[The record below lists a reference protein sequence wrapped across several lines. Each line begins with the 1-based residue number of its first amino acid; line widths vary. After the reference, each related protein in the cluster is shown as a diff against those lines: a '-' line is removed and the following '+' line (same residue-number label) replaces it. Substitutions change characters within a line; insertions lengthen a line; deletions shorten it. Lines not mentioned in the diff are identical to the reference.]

1 MKIKS
6 KKVISEIIKKV
17 LNESPMM
24 YDPHQSTI
32 QSRMYKNQ
40 LKQGEHILK
49 YPSQREIDHEMMR
62 LNTLFVP
69 RPAQYKLRLT
79 KITNPQKMYDAYV
92 SILSWKKKNPQYD
105 DLLDDILDNV
115 RYYLRK
121 NGYAH
126 MLAGRG
132 GRAVKV
138 ENKRINENNQN
149 FMKMLENFLNHPWQE
164 DKEIEFVDLINDY
177 YIKNKNK
184 SEYAWKNYLNN
195 LYKTNIN
202 ILLQRTSDNFQ
213 DSLESLISNKG
224 INESQYDANYDDSE
238 YGNKELARLAKDIK
252 KKFPHVWIK
261 PGGDFDSDSKNSLW
275 TGEGSEIDGYPAF
288 DHYDTKEIL
297 YTMGVHKKLEKFL
310 QSRGYF
316 AEPYD
321 AGTYFIYKD

>member
-6 KKVISEIIKKV
+6 KKVISEIIRKV

-121 NGYAH
+121 NGYGD

-132 GRAVKV
+132 GRAVHV
-138 ENKRINENNQN
+138 ENRKINE
-149 FMKMLENFLNHPWQE
+149 
-164 DKEIEFVDLINDY
+164 EFDREF
-177 YIKNKNK
+177 NKNQFDLVKKKIIRIETKESERWKQNINSMYIGSAGINSMK
-184 SEYAWKNYLNN
+184 SYLKLLNN
-195 LYKTNIN
+195 CRDIN
-202 ILLQRTSDNFQ
+202 T
-213 DSLESLISNKG
+213 LIKVWSAFH
-224 INESQYDANYDDSE
+224 IAMDDTENSTE
-238 YGNKELARLAKDIK
+238 D
-252 KKFPHVWIK
+252 
-261 PGGDFDSDSKNSLW
+261 DFW
-275 TGEGSEIDGYPAF
+275 
-288 DHYDTKEIL
+288 EIL
-297 YTMGVHKKLEKFL
+297 KNN
-310 QSRGYF
+310 
-316 AEPYD
+316 
-321 AGTYFIYKD
+321 